1 MGKTSIL
8 VLNIQKYTIF
18 KSLGYSEKTLHTFIG
33 ENFFEE
39 SLYVYKK
46 DLSCSNELFVQSNW
60 TKMP

>member
-8 VLNIQKYTIF
+8 VLNIQNTLYLNRWDIAK
-18 KSLGYSEKTLHTFIG
+18 KTLHTFIG

-46 DLSCSNELFVQSNW
+46 DLSCSNELFVQSN
-60 TKMP
+60 